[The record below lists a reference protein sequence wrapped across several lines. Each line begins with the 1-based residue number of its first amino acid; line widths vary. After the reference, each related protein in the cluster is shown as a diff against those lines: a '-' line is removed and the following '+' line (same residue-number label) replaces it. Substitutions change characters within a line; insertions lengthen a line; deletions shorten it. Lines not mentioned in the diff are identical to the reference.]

1 MPSEKHHVDK
11 VSDRNQRGASGG
23 PPWVL
28 IGGVLAVAALA
39 FVALYPT
46 SGSETSNPIAD
57 TGASSPDPS
66 ATPESPP
73 AETIEAQAAEDSAA
87 AAEAQAAAAAVPK
100 PPPNALHPPLP
111 FIPNGMPRPPEVITE
126 VYEFAGAN
134 PDILEFVPCFCGCE
148 TAGHRA
154 NAHCFV
160 QSRNTDGTVK
170 DWEPHGMGCAVCID
184 VARDSMQLH
193 ASGASVRD
201 VRASIESKYSDRFPR
216 MTPTPAPPQK

>member
-1 MPSEKHHVDK
+1 MASEKHMGN
-11 VSDRNQRGASGG
+11 VSDRTQRGQGGG

-28 IGGVLAVAALA
+28 IGGVLAIAALA
-39 FVALYPT
+39 FAVLYPT
-46 SGSETSNPIAD
+46 SGSEAGNPIAD
-57 TGASSPDPS
+57 TAASSPAPS
-66 ATPESPP
+66 ATPESPQ
-73 AETIEAQAAEDSAA
+73 AEPVGAQAAEDSPA

-100 PPPNALHPPLP
+100 PPPNAPHPPLP
-111 FIPNGMPRPPEVITE
+111 FIPNGMPRPPEVIAE

-160 QSRNTDGTVK
+160 QSRNPDGTVK
-170 DWEPHGMGCAVCID
+170 AWEPHGMGCAVCID

-201 VRASIESKYSDRFPR
+201 VRSSIESKYSDRFPR
-216 MTPTPAPPQK
+216 MTPTPAPPQ

>member
-1 MPSEKHHVDK
+1 MASEKHVDK

-73 AETIEAQAAEDSAA
+73 TETIETQAWEDSPAA
-87 AAEAQAAAAAVPK
+87 KEAQAAAAAVPK

-111 FIPNGMPRPPEVITE
+111 FIPNGMPRPPELITE

-170 DWEPHGMGCAVCID
+170 AWEPHGMGCAVCID